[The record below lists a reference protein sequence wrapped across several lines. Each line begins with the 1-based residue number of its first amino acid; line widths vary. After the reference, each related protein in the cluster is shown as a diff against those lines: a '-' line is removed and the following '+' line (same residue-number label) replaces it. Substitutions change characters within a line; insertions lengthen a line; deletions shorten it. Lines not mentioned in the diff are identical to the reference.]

1 MRKFPREYMEKY
13 PSVAKIYDA
22 IAGSRRLGSEGTV
35 QNYVNY
41 VAKFVDFMGAID
53 PEKALE
59 DMQAGRV
66 DVGEKVDAFISYALD
81 ELDKSHSTVRNYVFG
96 VKKWLDLNG
105 VEVNWT
111 KIEMPTSNMVRE
123 EDRAPTKEDLRR
135 LLNHASGSRDRAVIY
150 VATSSGLR
158 IGTLLSLRVGDVDF
172 SYPDVARLTVKRK
185 RGRKFGNKR
194 GRNAGRYFVSWVT
207 PEAKKALRHYLE
219 ERQAAGEKLTEE
231 SPLIGDSYHKG
242 EFQNVEGYERVWA
255 RLLRRAGLAQKS
267 SRWYKLHI
275 HTLRKYFRSNCVGVD
290 ASYRERWMGH
300 KGLYL
305 DMSYFK
311 AEEPLHL
318 TEYRKAIPHLTIY
331 GKAKEEKE
339 LRSQMLLDFAK
350 LQGYEPDKIK
360 KLEDALA
367 RAKSVDDAISQFR
380 RLKDEDSHEN
390 RPNGNLA
397 RSVYSVIRGEAE
409 LVQRLNHGWNLV
421 KSLSEDKYLLE
432 RA

>member
-219 ERQAAGEKLTEE
+219 ERQAAGEQLTEE
-231 SPLIGDSYHKG
+231 SPLIGDAYHKG

>member
-41 VAKFVDFMGAID
+41 VAKFVEFVGASD
-53 PEKALE
+53 PEKALD
-59 DMQAGRV
+59 DMLAGRV

-81 ELDKSHSTVRNYVFG
+81 ELDKAHSTVRNYVFG

-194 GRNAGRYFVSWVT
+194 GRNAGRYFVSWMT

-231 SPLIGDSYHKG
+231 SPLIGDAYHKG

-318 TEYRKAIPHLTIY
+318 AEYRKAIPHLTIY
-331 GKAKEEKE
+331 GKSKEEKE
-339 LRSQMLLDFAK
+339 LRTQMLLDFAK
-350 LQGYEPDKIK
+350 LQGYNPDQLKR
-360 KLEDALA
+360 LEDVLA
-367 RAKSVDDAISQFR
+367 RAKNIDDAISEFR
-380 RLKDEDSHEN
+380 HLKDENIRKQS
-390 RPNGNLA
+390 NGNLKA
-397 RSVYSVIRGEAE
+397 NGVYSVIRGESE
-409 LVQRLNHGWNLV
+409 LVQRLNHGWSLV
-421 KSLSEDKYLLE
+421 KALSQDKYLLE